1 MGAALNGAI
10 ARRGGCYVAPR
21 SPSAGLV
28 DLVGRSA
35 FLERV
40 RLTQANPATD
50 IKWGTEVTARPPS
63 NVDWRAVLRELR
75 RKYEWVA
82 GTIERIK
89 ATT

>member
-50 IKWGTEVTARPPS
+50 IK
-63 NVDWRAVLRELR
+63 
-75 RKYEWVA
+75 
-82 GTIERIK
+82 
-89 ATT
+89 